1 MFQKMLSSCLG
12 FALGMLSVSAAHAML
27 INIDFGGDEYT
38 DQGIFGNN
46 TDTYWNSLSY
56 AGFTNLRYADG
67 FVSDVDVTTT
77 FDGSFTNPVSG
88 GSINRTNDLLRDR
101 VFGTTGTPPGS
112 EAETVT
118 LSGLSAN
125 TAYDIV
131 LYNGFYAQ
139 IYSIAGQGISASTD
153 PAEFSANND
162 YPWTEGLEYAILESA
177 MSDSSGELVI
187 TVTPYPG
194 SNSAFGVNSA
204 IAGLQIQQSA
214 GSVPEPTTL
223 ALLSLGLAGL
233 GFTRR
238 RMKA

>member
-27 INIDFGGDEYT
+27 INIDFGGEQYGNE
-38 DQGIFGNN
+38 GIFGNN
-46 TDTYWNSLSY
+46 TDTYWESLGT
-56 AGFTNLRYADG
+56 AGLNNLRYADG
-67 FVSDVDVTTT
+67 TVSDVDVTTS
-77 FDGSFTNPVSG
+77 FDQNFTN
-88 GSINRTNDLLRDR
+88 NDRTNDLLRDR
-101 VFGTTGTPPGS
+101 VIGDPLTGTA
-112 EAETVT
+112 AETVT
-118 LSGLSAN
+118 FSGLSAN

-139 IYSIAGQGISASTD
+139 TYSIAGQGISASTD
-153 PAEFSANND
+153 PAVLSANKD

-187 TVTPYPG
+187 TVTPYLG
-194 SNSAFGVNSA
+194 TNSAFGVNSA

-214 GSVPEPTTL
+214 ASVPEPTTL
-223 ALLSLGLAGL
+223 ALFGLGLAGL